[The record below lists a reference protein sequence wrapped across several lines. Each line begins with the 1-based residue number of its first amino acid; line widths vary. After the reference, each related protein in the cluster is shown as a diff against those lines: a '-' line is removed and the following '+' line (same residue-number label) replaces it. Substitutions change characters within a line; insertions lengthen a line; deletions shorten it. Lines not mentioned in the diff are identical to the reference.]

1 MAKKQEYMCIMVDG
15 QQVCA
20 NADELVQR
28 LNDSI
33 GFFSGLSGNSGD
45 HCRALLAL
53 YNHCASFTVQN
64 KSFIAPKRRK
74 VKGIMLH
81 NPQDPTKSGAQMV
94 AHFNETKNASI
105 SVNAVIDDET
115 GTMYQCL
122 PWDWKANHC
131 AGDLN
136 ASHISIELCEPSGAH
151 YYKWEAKVDGVTR
164 PLILA
169 EKLSKDDEKLLDKG
183 KLARDI
189 SVKACWVENGRIA
202 CGKAFSIN
210 AKWIS
215 KSRPMLFEDLEA
227 ARRSV
232 QNTFNSTVDLCAR
245 LCWMYGLDPLAK
257 AAGGGKGA
265 GKSLPYTI
273 ICHKEGHVNFGKAS
287 NHGDVEKLWDSLNKE
302 LKKADPTFPKD
313 QLFTMDNLRKKVA
326 ARMEE
331 FRAEEKARGQ
341 SLDWSVG
348 IMDLKK

>member
-1 MAKKQEYMCIMVDG
+1 MAKEQDYMCITVNG
-15 QQVCA
+15 QQICA

-28 LNDSI
+28 LNDSL
-33 GFFSGLSGNSGD
+33 GFFSGLSGTSGD

-53 YNHCASFTVQN
+53 YNHCASFTVHN
-64 KSFIAPKRRK
+64 KSFITPKRRK

-81 NPQDPTKSGAQMV
+81 NPQDTTKSGAQMV

-115 GTMYQCL
+115 GAMYQCL

-136 ASHISIELCEPSGAH
+136 TSHIAIELCEPKEAH
-151 YYKWEAKVDGVTR
+151 YYKWEANIDGTVY
-164 PLILA
+164 PIILA
-169 EKLSKDDEKLLDKG
+169 QKLPKADEDLLNAG
-183 KLARDI
+183 KLDRDI
-189 SVKACWVENGRIA
+189 SVKACWAENGKVVT
-202 CGKAFSIN
+202 GKAVTIH
-210 AKWIS
+210 AK
-215 KSRPMLFEDLEA
+215 KLKKNRPMLFDDLEA
-227 ARRSV
+227 ARRGV
-232 QNTFNSTVDLCAR
+232 QNTFDSAVDLCAR

-265 GKSLPYTI
+265 GKSHPYTI
-273 ICHKEGHVNFGKAS
+273 ICHKEGFVSFGKAS

-302 LKKADPTFPKD
+302 LKKADPALPND
-313 QLFTMDNLRKKVA
+313 RLFTMDNLRKQVA
-326 ARMEE
+326 ARMDE
-331 FRAEEKARGQ
+331 FRAEEAAKSQ

>member
-1 MAKKQEYMCIMVDG
+1 MAKEQDYMCITVNG

-28 LNDSI
+28 LNDSL
-33 GFFSGLSGNSGD
+33 GFFSGLSGTSGD

-53 YNHCASFTVQN
+53 YNHCTSFTVQN
-64 KSFIAPKRRK
+64 NSFTKPKRRK

-94 AHFNETKNASI
+94 AHFNEAKNASI

-115 GTMYQCL
+115 GAMYQCL

-136 ASHISIELCEPSGAH
+136 TSHIAIELCEPSGAH
-151 YYKWEAKVDGVTR
+151 YFKWEAKVDGVAR
-164 PLILA
+164 PL
-169 EKLSKDDEKLLDKG
+169 KLSKADEDLLDKG
-183 KLARDI
+183 KLNRDI
-189 SVKACWVENGRIA
+189 SVKSYGVENKRIVTSSE
-202 CGKAFSIN
+202 FTIS
-210 AKWIS
+210 AKKIS
-215 KSRPMLFEDLEA
+215 KNRPMLFEDLEA

-232 QNTFNSTVDLCAR
+232 QNTFDSTVDLCAR

-265 GKSLPYTI
+265 GKSHPYTI
-273 ICHKEGHVNFGKAS
+273 ICHKEGFVSFGKAS

-302 LKKADPTFPKD
+302 LKKADPTLPND
-313 QLFTMDNLRKKVA
+313 QLFTMDNLRKQVA
-326 ARMEE
+326 ARMDE
-331 FRAEEKARGQ
+331 FRAEEAAKSQ